1 MSTNYRLEKSV
12 RAADVLDGRL
22 VVFGVREQLN
32 ESTNEAVKCLT
43 DGRNCVWLYIDD
55 DGFVSSLTRYRANAP
70 SKILRAI
77 ATSFETEIFS
87 EYEPQF
93 WGFDSEEEWH
103 AAMDQMGKE
112 DDDRFY
118 AELIKY
124 LRGEPSDINPHTVG
138 ETKALIAKKLTD
150 ENPELLI
157 PEMRKTLMAA
167 IEEIYES
174 DHAVKVKLT
183 KEDLA
188 FVQMLSTH
196 EDDVGRA

>member
-1 MSTNYRLEKSV
+1 MSTSYRLEESV

-22 VVFGVREQLN
+22 LAFGIREQLS
-32 ESTNEAVKCLT
+32 EHTTEPAKCLT

-55 DGFVSSLTRYRANAP
+55 DGFVSSLSRFGANAP
-70 SKILRAI
+70 SKILGAI
-77 ATSFETEIFS
+77 ATIFETEIFS

-138 ETKALIAKKLTD
+138 EAQALIAKKLTD
-150 ENPELLI
+150 EDPDLLI
-157 PEMRKTLMAA
+157 PEMREKLMAA
-167 IEEIYES
+167 VEEIYES

-188 FVQMLSTH
+188 FVQMLGTH
-196 EDDVGRA
+196 EDDMGRA

>member
-1 MSTNYRLEKSV
+1 MSTDYCLEKRV

-22 VVFGVREQLN
+22 MAFGVREQLS
-32 ESTNEAVKCLT
+32 EYTTEASKCLT
-43 DGRNCVWLYIDD
+43 DGRNYIWLDINDG
-55 DGFVSSLTRYRANAP
+55 GFVCSLSRYGANAP
-70 SKILRAI
+70 SKILGAI
-77 ATSFETEIFS
+77 ATIFDTEIFS

-103 AAMDQMGKE
+103 AAMEQMGKE
-112 DDDRFY
+112 AHDRFY

-138 ETKALIAKKLTD
+138 EVQALIAKKLTD
-150 ENPELLI
+150 EDPELLI
-157 PEMRKTLMAA
+157 PEMREKLMAA
-167 IEEIYES
+167 VEEIYES
-174 DHAVKVKLT
+174 KHAVKVKLT

-196 EDDVGRA
+196 EDDMGRA